1 MITVIVGP
9 TGIGKTKLSIALA
22 KKYHTEI
29 ISGDSV
35 QVYKGLDIGSGKV
48 KDNEKEG
55 IKHHL
60 IDIINPTEDY
70 SVAIFQKKVREHIKE
85 LEYHNLMPIIVGGTG
100 LYIKSVLYDYN
111 FENANRD
118 HSMELIYQDYSNEKL
133 HQVLVEKDYKSSLLI
148 HPNNRRRVLQA
159 ISRSSENKVSNNINK
174 DIPIYDFCIIGLTM
188 ERELLYPL
196 INQRVDKMIE
206 EGLVAEVKALYNQ
219 GVNSNSVKSIGYKEL
234 YLYFNNECSLDESII
249 KIKQHSRNLAK
260 RQYTFFN
267 NQFDVN
273 WITVDID
280 NFDNTIIKA
289 IEIIEKC
296 KKDYF

>member
-60 IDIINPTEDY
+60 IDIIDPTEDF
-70 SVAIFQKKVREHIKE
+70 SVAIFQKIVRDRIKE
-85 LEYHNLMPIIVGGTG
+85 LITHNLMPIIVGGTG

-111 FENANRD
+111 FENADRD
-118 HSMELIYQDYSNEKL
+118 HSLELIYQSFSNEEL
-133 HQVLVEKDYKSSLLI
+133 HQVLVEKDYESSLLI
-148 HPNNRRRVLQA
+148 HPNNRKRVLQA
-159 ISRSSENKVSNNINK
+159 ISRSSSNKISNNINK
-174 DIPIYDFCIIGLTM
+174 DIPMYDFCIIGLTL

-206 EGLVAEVKALYNQ
+206 EGLVAEVKALYSQ

-234 YLYFNNECSLDESII
+234 YSYFNNECTLAEAII

-267 NQFDVN
+267 NQFATN

-280 NFDNTIIKA
+280 NFDNTINNA
-289 IEIIEKC
+289 INIIEKY
-296 KKDYF
+296 KKDCF

>member
-9 TGIGKTKLSIALA
+9 TGIGKTKLSITLA

-118 HSMELIYQDYSNEKL
+118 HSMELIYQDYSNEEL

-234 YLYFNNECSLDESII
+234 YSYFNNECSLDESIT

-280 NFDNTIIKA
+280 NYDNTIIKA